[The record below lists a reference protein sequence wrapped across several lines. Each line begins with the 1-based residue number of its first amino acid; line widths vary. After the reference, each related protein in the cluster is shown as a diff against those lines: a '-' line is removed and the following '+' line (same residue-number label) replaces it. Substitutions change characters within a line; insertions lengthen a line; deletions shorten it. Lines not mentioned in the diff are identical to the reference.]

1 MDKLPEPSFDN
12 DKTWP
17 RMKVGVQTYIQEKEK
32 NFNYFAAGLSAL
44 SIGRYWREI
53 NFYKKDHPF
62 FLMVIIPTFL
72 FSSYQ
77 IANYLTHDAHAYAAL
92 ENNAKETQYIESY
105 KSLWRE
111 AKKKNIEIPDEL
123 VQ

>member
-1 MDKLPEPSFDN
+1 MDKLPETTFDN

-17 RMKVGVQTYIQEKEK
+17 RMKVGVQSYINDKEK
-32 NFNYFAAGLSAL
+32 NLKFLFFGLSAL

-53 NFYKKDHPF
+53 NFYKKDHPL
-62 FLMVIIPTFL
+62 FLLVIVPTFL

-77 IANYLTHDAHAYAAL
+77 IATFLTHDAHAYAAL
-92 ENNAKETQYIESY
+92 KNNTNERSYIESY
-105 KSLWRE
+105 KSYWRE

>member
-17 RMKVGVQTYIQEKEK
+17 RIKLGVQPYIEDKEK
-32 NFNYFAAGLSAL
+32 NLKTIFFGLSAL

-62 FLMVIIPTFL
+62 FLFIVIPTFL

-77 IANYLTHDAHAYAAL
+77 IADFLSHDAHAYAAMK
-92 ENNAKETQYIESY
+92 NNDNERSYIESY

-111 AKKKNIEIPDEL
+111 AKKKSIEIPDEL

>member
-1 MDKLPEPSFDN
+1 MDKLPEPCFDN
-12 DKTWP
+12 DKNWP
-17 RMKVGVQTYIQEKEK
+17 RLKVDVHSYIQNKEK
-32 NFNYFAAGLSAL
+32 NFNLFFYGLSAL

-62 FLMVIIPTFL
+62 FLLVIVPTFI

-77 IANYLTHDAHAYAAL
+77 IANFLTHDRHAYAAL
-92 ENNAKETQYIESY
+92 KNNEEERKYIENY

>member
-12 DKTWP
+12 DKAWP
-17 RMKVGVQTYIQEKEK
+17 RIKVGVNSYINDKEK
-32 NFNYFAAGLSAL
+32 NFNYFFYGLSAL

-62 FLMVIIPTFL
+62 FLAVIIPTFI
-72 FSSYQ
+72 FSSLQ
-77 IANYLTHDAHAYAAL
+77 IATYLTHDFHAYAAL
-92 ENNAKETQYIESY
+92 KNNEEERKYIGSY